1 MEKHIDMI
9 TFGGNPLTLVGEMVK
24 ENGGKWFKSINE
36 VSDFLNF
43 DKNL

>member
-24 ENGGKWFKSINE
+24 VGDKAK
-36 VSDFLNF
+36 DFTVL
-43 DKNL
+43 